1 MNLPTDP
8 LRVAQ
13 QRGAALLDNTTLVG
27 VEAAL
32 REPRTATIADAQSLA
47 DVLEALVLHE
57 SLAADTW
64 GDSEVYPIDL
74 LHLTERAEGSGEARP
89 IFTRFDRVNSVP
101 KAGVAAGMDD
111 ADDADDALTVF
122 TTDLV
127 GDALDRLER
136 GLRPEGG
143 LARQHEQLV
152 ECLGV
157 GQSFSTL
164 YREPRPL
171 RQEIVDLLFGDYP
184 PQFDKGNGLP
194 ERIQTLEDRI
204 AAGLERAEEDRR
216 LYAMYLLRA
225 FYYEELAAA
234 FSLSY
239 VPHTFR
245 AQALLAL
252 RPERGGPPTWMFH
265 MYTGQLAAAVRAAFA
280 EQLELDLTINIPPI
294 ASWIA
299 RDVDSRGDLL
309 PRALE
314 LRASQPA
321 RDFRGGVI
329 KQERLLQA
337 ESQLTA
343 IKKAKDELKEIV
355 ADLGV
360 RLLGNRRVGG
370 HPVNLKLTLG
380 VPGLSA
386 EASTEE
392 VVLRKPLWLKQAL
405 RRRRPYLTFF
415 SQLTRDL
422 VSGGVVPFSKRLRQL

>member
-1 MNLPTDP
+1 MNQLK
-8 LRVAQ
+8 VAQ
-13 QRGAALLDNTTLVG
+13 ERGAALLDNTTLVG

-32 REPRTATIADAQSLA
+32 TEPGTASVADAQSLA
-47 DVLEALVLHE
+47 DVLEAVVLHE
-57 SLAADTW
+57 SLAADSW
-64 GDSEVYPIDL
+64 GDTEVYPTDL
-74 LHLTERAEGSGEARP
+74 LNLAEKAEGSGDARL
-89 IFTRFDRVNSVP
+89 IFTTFDRVSAVP
-101 KAGVAAGMDD
+101 RDGVAEGM
-111 ADDADDALTVF
+111 DDALTVF
-122 TTDLV
+122 TSDLV

-136 GLRPEGG
+136 GLRPGGG
-143 LARQHEQLV
+143 LARQHKQLADR
-152 ECLGV
+152 LGV
-157 GQSFSTL
+157 GQSFSAL
-164 YREPRPL
+164 YSGPRRL
-171 RQEIVDLLFGDYP
+171 RQEIVDLLYGDHP
-184 PQFDKGNGLP
+184 PQLDKGNGLP
-194 ERIQTLEDRI
+194 ERIQALEGKI
-204 AAGLERAEEDRR
+204 AAGLDRGNEDRR

-252 RPERGGPPTWMFH
+252 RPEPGRPPTWMFH
-265 MYTGQLAAAVRAAFA
+265 MYTGQAAAAVRAALA
-280 EQLELDLTINIPPI
+280 EQLDLDLTINVPPI

-299 RDVDSRGDLL
+299 RDVDSRKDLL

-314 LRASQPA
+314 LRASEPA
-321 RDFRGGVI
+321 RVFRRWVI
-329 KQERLLQA
+329 EQERLLQA

-343 IKKAKDELKEIV
+343 IKRAKDELRDIV

-360 RLLGNRRVGG
+360 RLLGDKRVGG
-370 HPVNLKLTLG
+370 HPVRLKLTLG

-422 VSGGVVPFSKRLRQL
+422 VSGGVVPFSKRLRQLSP